1 MAKPEPS
8 DDSGCDMA
16 PYSSRPHD
24 KYSSKPRDWEWD
36 SYTWK
41 KTKSASSMEAASDA
55 VEESQDWWGKAAP
68 YDFKGEDTKTK
79 SAPSM
84 EAAADA
90 VDKSQEW
97 WGKAAPQDSKRH
109 KGEDSSSDTRP
120 RGLFFCS
127 SALPGPSVTDGAQ
140 SPGDARPKGVWGKNG
155 TSDNDESSHADSSW
169 AIPEAADS
177 AMSADPT
184 WVDAGTKSVHDT
196 MVKERAAKK
205 KGARNKNNRMQLT
218 GAQGNKKREF
228 NMQTM
233 HVAKL
238 YEVALNHAKKV
249 GANPPPPPTEFPEM
263 SEIGVVGADEWI
275 KLRNILANGNATV
288 SVGETDTQPLVVAD
302 AGKHGHEGEFIGASK
317 AGMWLEVGDKVC
329 TQCRV
334 SAMSFRSSPII
345 RQPRMTK
352 GNGSLKSSH
361 TTMRTWP
368 RSRAN

>member
-1 MAKPEPS
+1 MAKPEPF
-8 DDSGCDMA
+8 DDSGCNMA

-68 YDFKGEDTKTK
+68 YDFK
-79 SAPSM
+79 
-84 EAAADA
+84 
-90 VDKSQEW
+90 
-97 WGKAAPQDSKRH
+97 RH
-109 KGEDSSSDTRP
+109 KGEG
-120 RGLFFCS
+120 GLCFCS
-127 SALPGPSVTDGAQ
+127 STLPGPSATDGAQ

-155 TSDNDESSHADSSW
+155 TSDNDESSLPEAADSAMSADSSW

-184 WVDAGTKSVHDT
+184 WVDAGTKSAHGT

-228 NMQTM
+228 NMQIM

-249 GANPPPPPTEFPEM
+249 GANPPPPPTEYPEM

-288 SVGETDTQPLVVAD
+288 
-302 AGKHGHEGEFIGASK
+302 
-317 AGMWLEVGDKVC
+317 
-329 TQCRV
+329 
-334 SAMSFRSSPII
+334 
-345 RQPRMTK
+345 
-352 GNGSLKSSH
+352 
-361 TTMRTWP
+361 
-368 RSRAN
+368 